1 MGEAI
6 GTTPTERR
14 IIGLTG
20 GIATGK
26 STVPAYLASK
36 HNLPVLDA
44 DVYARQAVEKGS
56 KILDAITHR
65 HGPQLLL
72 SDGTLDRQALGNL
85 IFTNP
90 TEKHWLEQ
98 QIHPFVRDQF
108 HQTTAA
114 SPPGQTLVYAIPLLF
129 EANLTHIVT
138 EIWVVTCTPQQ
149 QLQRLIERNSL
160 TTKQAQARINAQMP
174 LSEKSQRADH
184 SLNNCGSRESLFEQI
199 DQLVGH
205 SSSRPQR
212 QH

>member
-26 STVPAYLASK
+26 STVSAYLASK

-90 TEKHWLEQ
+90 TERHWLEQ

-114 SPPGQTLVYAIPLLF
+114 SPQPVL
-129 EANLTHIVT
+129 HIH
-138 EIWVVTCTPQQ
+138 
-149 QLQRLIERNSL
+149 RHR
-160 TTKQAQARINAQMP
+160 ARAGCAY
-174 LSEKSQRADH
+174 SQD
-184 SLNNCGSRESLFEQI
+184 
-199 DQLVGH
+199 
-205 SSSRPQR
+205 
-212 QH
+212 